1 MAEKI
6 CKTVRGNRLRLTTKQ
21 TINARISAIKPS
33 IADKQSFSNFLWALE
48 ILHQECSKPQ
58 QLKPMTN
65 QVKLSTGVCK
75 VVRNMVVTLVCYT
88 YLVNLY
94 GTLIYVISKA
104 FITDLTRCT
113 SIRAV
118 LFQQH
123 SRSLHSSLLSVFGL
137 NATSTDDSYLPLIFG
152 MFALI

>member
-33 IADKQSFSNFLWALE
+33 IADKQSFSNFLWAFE

-58 QLKPMTN
+58 QLNPMTN

-75 VVRNMVVTLVCYT
+75 VVRNLVVTLVCYT
-88 YLVNLY
+88 YLGNLY
-94 GTLIYVISKA
+94 GILIYIISKA
-104 FITDLTRCT
+104 FITDLTSCT
-113 SIRAV
+113 SCQSNRTGQCSVVSIALQTLSMV
-118 LFQQH
+118 KQPILF
-123 SRSLHSSLLSVFGL
+123 
-137 NATSTDDSYLPLIFG
+137 
-152 MFALI
+152 